1 MRYSVND
8 HTYVLCA
15 YKESAYLEECIKT
28 LLSQTVKS
36 HILIAT
42 STPNDYIIG
51 VAEKYDIPVY
61 VNEGVKGIGG
71 DWNFAYSK
79 AETPLITIAH
89 QDDVYEPTYTEQMLA
104 FINKSKEPILYFS
117 GYAELR
123 DGEKVYDNL
132 LLIIKKLMLLPL
144 TVRAFWKSKFVRRL
158 ILAFGNPIC
167 CPAVTF
173 VQHKVG
179 ENPFTN
185 DYLSDIDWQQW
196 EIQSRKKG
204 SFVYNKQ
211 PLMCHRIHEESATT
225 EIIGNSMRSK
235 EDFDMFC
242 KFWPKP
248 IAKIIAKLYSN
259 SEKSNNTQ
267 GGEKK

>member
-1 MRYSVND
+1 MKFNAQD

-15 YKESAYLEECIKT
+15 YKESAFLEDCVKS

-36 HILIAT
+36 NILIAT
-42 STPNDYIIG
+42 STPNEHISDI
-51 VAEKYDIPVY
+51 AQKYDIPVY
-61 VNEGVKGIGG
+61 VNEGIKGIGG

-79 AETPLITIAH
+79 AQTPLITIAH
-89 QDDVYEPTYTEQMLA
+89 QDDIYEPTYTEEMLS
-104 FINKSKEPILYFS
+104 FINKSKNPIIYFC

-123 DGEKVYDNL
+123 NGEKVYKNTNL
-132 LLIIKKLMLLPL
+132 KIKKLMLAPL
-144 TVRAFWKSKFVRRL
+144 KPKCFWTSRFVRRRVL
-158 ILAFGNPIC
+158 SFGCPIC

-173 VQHKVG
+173 VGERVG

-225 EIIGNSMRSK
+225 EIIGDSKRSK

-242 KFWPKP
+242 KFWPRP
-248 IAKIIAKLYSN
+248 IAKLIAKLYSK
-259 SEKSNNTQ
+259 SEKSNDV
-267 GGEKK
+267 

>member
-1 MRYSVND
+1 MSYTTND

-15 YKESAYLEECIKT
+15 YKESAFLEECIKS

-36 HILIAT
+36 NILIAT
-42 STPNDYIIG
+42 STPNEHISAM
-51 VAEKYDIPVY
+51 AEKYDIPVY
-61 VNEGVKGIGG
+61 INEGEKGIGG

-89 QDDVYEPTYTEQMLA
+89 QDDIYEPTYTEEMIS
-104 FINKSKEPILYFS
+104 FINKAKDPIIYFS
-117 GYAELR
+117 GYGELR
-123 DGEKVYDNL
+123 NGEKVYNNSIL
-132 LLIIKKLMLLPL
+132 KIKKLMLSPL
-144 TVRAFWKSKFVRRL
+144 KIKAFWKNKFVRRR
-158 ILAFGNPIC
+158 ILSFGCPIC

-173 VQHKVG
+173 VRSRVG
-179 ENPFTN
+179 EAPFTN

-204 SFVYNKQ
+204 SFVYNKK

-225 EIIGNSMRSK
+225 EIIGDSKRSK

-242 KFWPKP
+242 KFWPRP
-248 IAKIIAKLYSN
+248 IAKLIAKVYSN
-259 SEKSNNTQ
+259 SEKSNDV
-267 GGEKK
+267 